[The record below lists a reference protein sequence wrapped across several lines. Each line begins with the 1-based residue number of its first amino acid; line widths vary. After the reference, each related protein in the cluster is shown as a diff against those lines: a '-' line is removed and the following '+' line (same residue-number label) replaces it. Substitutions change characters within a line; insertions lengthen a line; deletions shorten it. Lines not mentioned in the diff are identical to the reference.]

1 MNITLLTPGAAGMYC
16 GGCMRDNALTAAL
29 RRLGH
34 DALQIPLY
42 TPLTTDEP
50 DNSIDRVFF
59 GGVNVY
65 LQQKSTLLSHLPAWL
80 DKRLDS
86 PQFLRFATGFGMK
99 TNPADLGEMTVS
111 MLKGEDGRQAHELD
125 KLLEWLKEI
134 HKPDVICLSNALMVG
149 AAHRLRTELN
159 VPVVCTLQGED
170 YFLDHLPEANRAQAW
185 DILRANTANVDL
197 FIAVSSYYAQTIAQ
211 RLNLPDSK
219 IVAIQNGIDLKG
231 YARALSPPAKPTIVY
246 LARMA
251 PEKGLKTLVDAFKL
265 LRAKEEHSQLRLRI
279 GGSLTVNDKAF
290 VQSIQDDLKKAG
302 LAEHVDFLP
311 NLNKEDKTAL
321 LQSGSVFSV
330 PATYGESF
338 GLFVLESLACG
349 VPVVQ
354 PRHASF
360 PEILAQTGGGIL
372 CEPDDPADLARH
384 LGALLSNPAHA
395 IALGE
400 AGRQNV
406 LEKFSVDR
414 MARDVAEQLQRVSAG
429 SSVAVP

>member
-34 DALQIPLY
+34 DALQVPLY

-65 LQQKSTLLSHLPAWL
+65 LQQKSKLLSNLPAWL

-86 PQFLRFATGFGMK
+86 PEFLRFATSFGMK

-134 HKPDVICLSNALMVG
+134 HRPDVIALSNALMVG
-149 AAHRLRTELN
+149 TAHRLRTELK

-170 YFLDHLPEANRAQAW
+170 YFLDHLPQANREQAW
-185 DILRANTANVDL
+185 DILRASAAHVDT
-197 FIAVSSYYAQTIAQ
+197 FIAVSHYYAETMAK
-211 RLNLPDSK
+211 RLNLPASK
-219 IVAIQNGIDLKG
+219 IVAVQNGIDLKG
-231 YARALSPPAKPTIVY
+231 YAPAATRPEKPTIVY

-251 PEKGLKTLVDAFKL
+251 PEKGLKTLVDAFTL
-265 LRAKEEHSQLRLRI
+265 LRTKDEHSALRLRI
-279 GGSLTVNDKAF
+279 GGSLTANDKEF
-290 VQSIQDDLKKAG
+290 VHTIQHDLKKAR
-302 LAEHVDFLP
+302 LSEHVDFLP
-311 NLNKEDKTAL
+311 NLSKEDKIAL

-360 PEILAQTGGGIL
+360 PEVLAHL
-372 CEPDDPADLARH
+372 NDLLLDPE
-384 LGALLSNPAHA
+384 HA
-395 IALGE
+395 IRLGKE
-400 AGRQNV
+400 GRENV
-406 LEKFSVDR
+406 LTKFSVDR
-414 MARDVAEQLQRVSAG
+414 MARDVADVLQFKVQG
-429 SSVAVP
+429 SKFKVGV